1 MIDERGL
8 EAAGTQESTGER
20 ERARRH
26 GKVGRGQEKQQRR
39 VSPPGA
45 LDLCE
50 WPYLIIGVFKFPV
63 AAAETE
69 ADV

>member
-1 MIDERGL
+1 MSAAWKQLERRKAPANASGRGVTAKL
-8 EAAGTQESTGER
+8 AG
-20 ERARRH
+20 
-26 GKVGRGQEKQQRR
+26 GQEKQQRR

-63 AAAETE
+63 AAAETA